1 MEGDGWNEADIV
13 TEAKCLGI
21 RFPAALR
28 RAYQLFGRR
37 EDLTSNQNSLLS
49 PSELFLSESGRVLI
63 FRRENQVCAR

>member
-37 EDLTSNQNSLLS
+37 EDLTSNQDSLLS
-49 PSELFLSESGRVLI
+49 PSEL
-63 FRRENQVCAR
+63 AA